1 MQKENYELNLL
12 SSVSKTLIENA
23 DPVEILTLLGRIFN
37 RFGRAS
43 NKFVELK
50 TLNIFIYDENTKLLR
65 DFSKSWVVIDQNL
78 SAYNE
83 KLYLVITQLSQ
94 FSFFV
99 NGVPYKMEELTNF
112 QNIKTNN
119 EFNTILFPLKK
130 NNKPF
135 GILELTFPNS
145 IENLLDHDFFMML
158 SIASY
163 QISLKIQ
170 NTILAEQMQ
179 KNIDFHKSMRSIAK
193 IIETQYEL
201 NYIIPIIGEMIDRF
215 VSTHLVYVFLK
226 NAQDDKFELV
236 WPSSCRDNEILSM
249 LTKVKAESKY
259 MLINDNKIGIFPL
272 IGQKSVLGCIVAH
285 SNTDKLSE
293 KEVAYLDQLSK
304 QSSITIQRA
313 NTYAETLQHA
323 TLDALTGLNNR
334 RQFEARLSQEV
345 ATAKRQ
351 GKPLC
356 AMMLDMDFFKSVND
370 TYGHIVGD
378 LVLKNLSKIIKG
390 QLRESDI
397 ASRYGGEE
405 FAILL
410 PFTNIDEAVAVGERL
425 RKAVEA
431 SEVPLPP
438 NVEAPNGEKVVKRTV
453 SIGVHQYSDTE
464 SAQELYKRAD
474 EALYVSKTTGRNQ
487 VIVFSPD
494 MAGAEKKT
502 EKKTEHAVE
511 HTAEQGAGH

>member
-1 MQKENYELNLL
+1 MKDTKNIKGENYELTLL
-12 SSVSKTLIENA
+12 SNISKTLTENS
-23 DPVEILTLLGRIFN
+23 DPTEIMAALGKFFN
-37 RFGRAS
+37 KFGRAS

-50 TLNIFIYDENTKLLR
+50 TVNIFIYDENTKLLR
-65 DFSKSWVVIDQNL
+65 DFSKSWVVIEQNK
-78 SAYNE
+78 SAYND
-83 KLYLVITQLSQ
+83 KLYLVITQLSHS
-94 FSFFV
+94 SFFV
-99 NGVPYKMEELTNF
+99 NGTPYRMEELVNF
-112 QNIKTNN
+112 ANIKINMVS
-119 EFNTILFPLKK
+119 NTILFPLKR
-130 NNKPF
+130 NNRPF

-158 SIASY
+158 AIASY

-226 NAQDDKFELV
+226 NDKGEFELV
-236 WPSSCRDNEILSM
+236 WPNACRDKDIIAIIS
-249 LTKVKAESKY
+249 KVKAGAKY
-259 MLINDNKIGIFPL
+259 SLINDEKIGIFPL
-272 IGQKSVLGCIVAH
+272 LGQKSVLGCIVAH
-285 SNTDKLSE
+285 STTDKLSE

-334 RQFEARLSQEV
+334 RQFETRLNQEV
-345 ATAKRQ
+345 STARRQ

-356 AMMLDMDFFKSVND
+356 AMMLDIDFFKSVND

-378 LVLKNLSKIIKG
+378 LVLKNLAKVIKS

-410 PFTNIDEAVAVGERL
+410 PFTNVDEAVAVGERL

-431 SEVPLPP
+431 SSVELPA
-438 NVEAPNGEKVVKRTV
+438 NNEKVAEGETCVKRTV
-453 SIGVHQYSDTE
+453 SVGVNLFVETDSP
-464 SAQELYKRAD
+464 QELYKKAD
-474 EALYVSKTTGRNQ
+474 EALYVAKTTGRNQ
-487 VIVFSPD
+487 VIVYREGLTKAS
-494 MAGAEKKT
+494 E
-502 EKKTEHAVE
+502 E
-511 HTAEQGAGH
+511 

>member
-12 SSVSKTLIENA
+12 ANVSKTLIENS

-65 DFSKSWVVIDQNL
+65 DFSKSWVVIEQNK
-78 SAYNE
+78 SAYND

-99 NGVPYKMEELTNF
+99 NGSPYKMEELTHF
-112 QNIKTNN
+112 ENIKTNN
-119 EFNTILFPLKK
+119 VSNTLLFPLKR

-135 GILELTFPNS
+135 GILEMTFPNS

-201 NYIIPIIGEMIDRF
+201 SYIIPIIGEMIDRF

-226 NAQDDKFELV
+226 NDKGEFELV
-236 WPSSCRDNEILSM
+236 WPSACRDKDAISAIIA
-249 LTKVKAESKY
+249 KVKTESKY
-259 MLINDNKIGIFPL
+259 ILANDDKVGIFPL

-285 SNTDKLSE
+285 SNSDRLSE
-293 KEVAYLDQLSK
+293 KEITYLDQLSK

-334 RQFEARLSQEV
+334 RQFEVRLNQEV
-345 ATAKRQ
+345 SSAKRQ

-378 LVLKNLSKIIKG
+378 LVLKNLSKIIKS

-410 PFTNIDEAVAVGERL
+410 PFTKIDEAVAVGERL

-431 SEVPLPP
+431 SVVELPP
-438 NVEAPNGEKVVKRTV
+438 NVEKPADGDPFVKRTV
-453 SIGVHQYSDTE
+453 SIGVNEYNENDTP
-464 SAQELYKRAD
+464 QELYKKAD
-474 EALYVSKTTGRNQ
+474 EALYVAKTTGRNQ
-487 VIVFSPD
+487 VIVYHEGLVKPEEP
-494 MAGAEKKT
+494 AK
-502 EKKTEHAVE
+502 H
-511 HTAEQGAGH
+511 

>member
-1 MQKENYELNLL
+1 MNKENFELNLL
-12 SSVSKTLIENA
+12 ANVSKTLIENSE
-23 DPVEILTLLGRIFN
+23 PVEILTLLGRIFN

-50 TLNIFIYDENTKLLR
+50 TLNIYIYDENTKLLR
-65 DFSKSWVVIDQNL
+65 DFSKSWVVIEQNK
-78 SAYNE
+78 SAYND

-99 NGVPYKMEELTNF
+99 NGSPYKMEELTNF
-112 QNIKTNN
+112 KNIRTNN
-119 EFNTILFPLKK
+119 VSNTILFPLKR
-130 NNKPF
+130 NNRPF
-135 GILELTFPNS
+135 GILEMTFPKS

-215 VSTHLVYVFLK
+215 VSTHLIYVFLK
-226 NAQDDKFELV
+226 NGKSNDFELV
-236 WPSSCRDNEILSM
+236 WPNACRDKDIISIIS
-249 LTKVKAESKY
+249 TVKAESKY
-259 MLINDNKIGIFPL
+259 ILTNEGKVGVFPL

-285 SNTDKLSE
+285 SNTDKLTE
-293 KEVAYLDQLSK
+293 KEIAYLDQLSK

-334 RQFEARLSQEV
+334 RQFETRLGQEIS
-345 ATAKRQ
+345 TSKRQ
-351 GKPLC
+351 SKSLC
-356 AMMLDMDFFKSVND
+356 AMMLDIDFFKSVND

-378 LVLKNLSKIIKG
+378 SVLKSISKIIKTS
-390 QLRESDI
+390 LRESDI

-410 PFTNIDEAVAVGERL
+410 PFTKIDEAFSVGERL
-425 RKAVEA
+425 RKEVEA
-431 SEVPLPP
+431 TCIELPAGSDRP
-438 NVEAPNGEKVVKRTV
+438 SGESCVKRTV
-453 SIGVHQYSDTE
+453 SIGIYEYCEGDNP
-464 SAQELYKRAD
+464 QELYQKAD
-474 EALYVSKTTGRNQ
+474 KALYEAKTTGRNKV
-487 VIVFSPD
+487 VIYKNP
-494 MAGAEKKT
+494 
-502 EKKTEHAVE
+502 
-511 HTAEQGAGH
+511 